1 LNWRYPSQDTSAI
14 WRDLPPP
21 ERIRAFR
28 DWLGT
33 QENDQ
38 SLFIVDDI
46 DGLMTDDAI
55 EAAIPS
61 EAKVVLYS
69 TRDPT
74 ILRDFRPADEQIP
87 ISTMDDDEMMALMRL
102 LLNHSIY
109 LRQDPLAE
117 ESLELVAKA
126 VQGHAL
132 AACRAVQ
139 YIDHVISQTSE
150 SPIATFLKIM
160 KGSNWK
166 ARKEYVEFKPRASYS
181 IMETFE
187 LSLKRLRQHQYET
200 IRLLQLISFLSDF
213 EGTLDFRK
221 FFAVYREWLP
231 DLKDEL
237 PDFDLLSYGLES
249 LGKYLAEMENVSLG
263 FRAPWPDPLKF
274 HAIWLECVY
283 QGLSHADRVRWIRQ
297 IVLLCNI
304 SIAMKQDTNVFSRF
318 KSNALDIARRFSIGS
333 AELEA
338 SVFARHWLTRRTQ
351 PLDDRTSNEATPV
364 LAESDPS
371 SVKALDLLERFSA
384 LVDEINGSTLND
396 TEECRTSFQLR
407 FMSLLRK
414 LKDLDDEFQS
424 STHDPGSGQAMLDLY
439 DITIDIFRM
448 LKNAAMV
455 DRMQNIRQRVF
466 ARVEGIQG

>member
-1 LNWRYPSQDTSAI
+1 
-14 WRDLPPP
+14 
-21 ERIRAFR
+21 
-28 DWLGT
+28 
-33 QENDQ
+33 
-38 SLFIVDDI
+38 
-46 DGLMTDDAI
+46 MTDDAI

-74 ILRDFRPADEQIP
+74 ILRDFRPADDQIP
-87 ISTMDDDEMMALMRL
+87 ISIMDNDEMMALMRL
-102 LLNHSIY
+102 LLNHSRY

-139 YIDHVISQTSE
+139 YIDQVISQTSE
-150 SPIATFLKIM
+150 SPIATFLKII

-166 ARKEYVEFKPRASYS
+166 VRKEYIEFKPRASYS

-187 LSLKRLRQHQYET
+187 LSLKRLRQNQHET
-200 IRLLQLISFLSDF
+200 IRLLQLISFLNDF

-221 FFAVYREWLP
+221 FFAVNREWLP
-231 DLKDEL
+231 DLKEEL
-237 PDFDLLSYGLES
+237 PDFDLLSYGLEN
-249 LGKYLAEMENVSLG
+249 LGKYLAEMENVSLA

-283 QGLSHADRVRWIRQ
+283 QGLSHVDRVRWLRQ

-304 SIAMKQDTNVFSRF
+304 SIARKEDTDVFNPF
-318 KSNALDIARRFSIGS
+318 KSNALDIARRFGIGS
-333 AELEA
+333 GELET
-338 SVFARHWLTRRTQ
+338 SGYVRHWLARRTE
-351 PLDDRTSNEATPV
+351 PLDARTSNEVTPA
-364 LAESDPS
+364 LADCDPS
-371 SVKALDLLERFSA
+371 TLKAIDLQERFSA
-384 LVDEINGSTLND
+384 LVDEISRNTPKD
-396 TEECRTSFQLR
+396 TEECRSPFQLR

-424 STHDPGSGQAMLDLY
+424 STHDPGSGRAMLDLY
-439 DITIDIFRM
+439 DITIHIFRM
-448 LKNAAMV
+448 LKNTAMV

-466 ARVEGIQG
+466 ARVEGIHG